1 MKKIYNKVCN
11 FLNGGVPLSYLISHF
26 FRLKVLNK
34 IFGILKTGRFFSIH
48 PSSIIKCST
57 KLKAGKNFVIG
68 RNVYIDALSTDG
80 VIFGDGCSVGMNT
93 VIQCTSLLNSLGKG
107 LRVGNNTGLG
117 THSFYGCAG
126 GGIFG
131 R

>member
-1 MKKIYNKVCN
+1 MKKSYKKVCN
-11 FLNGGVPLSYLISHF
+11 FLNGGVSLSYLISHF

-34 IFGILKTGRFFSIH
+34 IFGILKTGRFFSIY

-68 RNVYIDALSTDG
+68 RNVYIDALSTDD
-80 VIFGDGCSVGMNT
+80 VIFGDGCSVGMYT

-107 LRVGNNTGLG
+107 LRVGENTGLG

-126 GGIFG
+126 GILG